1 MGTTL
6 GHNSWPQDKSVQM
19 EGKEELSSIQI
30 DPAQSQDW
38 IELPKN
44 RALVPTKP
52 PVGILPGL
60 DHP

>member
-1 MGTTL
+1 
-6 GHNSWPQDKSVQM
+6 M